1 MKKIVLLSLTASTLL
16 LASGWRIPEQS
27 SRSVALSGAYVAN
40 SNGADAS
47 YYNPANMAWNDD
59 TNLIEMDLT
68 YINLPS
74 LKYEGTVTIPPTTY
88 PANAE
93 SKEEQFLLP
102 TLFFSSKDYDGFRYG
117 LSITAPGGLSKR
129 WDAPLQK
136 TYAEE
141 FTLKIIELN
150 PSISYK
156 VNSKFAIGGGLRIL
170 YTYGKVRSSGTIAR
184 DMEGDTTDFGYN
196 LAATYK
202 PSNKMNL
209 SATYRSNVDLE
220 VEGNAKLYASG
231 TKLYDGGADVTVPL
245 PAVLSLALSYDI
257 NKDTTLELEYDRTY
271 WSKYKT
277 LDFNYKSP
285 IPVILYPYF
294 DKPISK
300 NWKDSDAYRIGIT
313 HQYSDKLKLMAGF
326 AIDKTPIPS
335 QSLGF
340 ELPSSDAKLYSVG
353 FEYKYSKKITLG
365 MGYLYD
371 SKEDRTING
380 ANIQG
385 INGTFKD
392 ISAHLVTLGF
402 KYRF

>member
-1 MKKIVLLSLTASTLL
+1 MKKIVLVSLAASTLL

-59 TNLIEMDLT
+59 DNLFEMDLT
-68 YINLPS
+68 YINLPKI
-74 LKYEGTVTIPPTTY
+74 KYKGTVNGL
-88 PANAE
+88 PANAK

-102 TLFFSSKDYDGFRYG
+102 TLFFSSKDHNGFRYG

-129 WDAPLQK
+129 WNAPLQK
-136 TYAEE
+136 LYAKE

-156 VNSKFAIGGGLRIL
+156 ISPKFAIGAGLRVV
-170 YTYGKVRSSGTIAR
+170 YSDGKVRSSGTIAR
-184 DMEGDTTDFGYN
+184 DMEGDTTELGYN

-202 PSNKMNL
+202 PSSKMNL
-209 SATYRSNVDLE
+209 SVTYRSNVDLD

-245 PAVLSLALSYDI
+245 PAVLALAFSYKA
-257 NKDTTLELEYDRTY
+257 NKETTLEFEYDRTY

-277 LDFNYKSP
+277 LDFNYKSS
-285 IPVILYPYF
+285 IPAMLYPYF

-300 NWKDSDAYRIGIT
+300 YWKDSDAYRVGIT
-313 HQYSDKLKLMAGF
+313 HQYSQKLKLMVGF

-340 ELPSSDAKLYSVG
+340 ELPSNDAKLYSLG
-353 FEYKYSKKITLG
+353 FEYKYSKKVTLG

-371 SKEDRTING
+371 SKDDRTISGTN
-380 ANIQG
+380 AQG

-392 ISAHLVTLGF
+392 ISAHLLTLGF

>member
-1 MKKIVLLSLTASTLL
+1 MKKIVILSLATSTLL

-27 SRSVALSGAYVAN
+27 SRSVALGGAYVAN

-59 TNLIEMDLT
+59 VNLFEADLT
-68 YINLPS
+68 YINLPKI
-74 LKYEGTVTIPPTTY
+74 KYEGSVTIPPNNY
-88 PANAE
+88 PADAK
-93 SKEEQFLLP
+93 SKMEQFLLP
-102 TLFFSSKDYDGFRYG
+102 TLFFSSKDHSGFRYG
-117 LSITAPGGLSKR
+117 LSITAPGGLSKK

-136 TYAEE
+136 MYAEE
-141 FTLKIIELN
+141 FTLEIVELN

-156 VNSKFAIGGGLRIL
+156 IDPKFAVGAGLRVV
-170 YTYGKVRSSGTIAR
+170 YSYGKVRSSGTIAR
-184 DMEGDTTDFGYN
+184 DMEGDTTELGYN

-209 SATYRSNVDLE
+209 SVTYRSNVDLN
-220 VEGNAKLYASG
+220 VEGNAKLYVSG

-245 PAVLSLALSYDI
+245 PAVLALALSYKA
-257 NKDTTLELEYDRTY
+257 NNETTLEFEYDRTY

-285 IPVILYPYF
+285 VPVILYSYF
-294 DKPISK
+294 DKPIPK
-300 NWKDSDAYRIGIT
+300 HWKDCDAYRVGIT
-313 HQYSDKLKLMAGF
+313 HQYNQKLKLMAGF

-353 FEYKYSKKITLG
+353 FEYKYNKKVTLG
-365 MGYLYD
+365 MSYLYD
-371 SKEDRTING
+371 SKEDRTVNG
-380 ANIQG
+380 TNIQG

-392 ISAHLVTLGF
+392 ISAHLLTLSL